1 MKTDQFTF
9 KTQEILQES
18 QQNAIDK
25 SHQTVQDSHILKSI
39 IDNDKNI
46 FPYVSTQLE
55 INNSIVKSTVEK
67 NDRFNSESKR

>member
-25 SHQTVQDSHILKSI
+25 SNQTVQDSHILK
-39 IDNDKNI
+39 
-46 FPYVSTQLE
+46 
-55 INNSIVKSTVEK
+55 
-67 NDRFNSESKR
+67 